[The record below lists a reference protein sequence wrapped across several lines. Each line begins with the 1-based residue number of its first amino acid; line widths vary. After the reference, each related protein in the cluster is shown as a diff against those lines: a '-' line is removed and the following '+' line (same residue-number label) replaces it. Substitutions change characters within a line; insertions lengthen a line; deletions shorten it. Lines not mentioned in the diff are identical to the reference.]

1 MSNKSKLELKESST
15 KKPGGVT
22 KDTFSVILD
31 PNNLFSRPLAVTTT
45 RSTINI
51 DGFNIG
57 NPLGFTS
64 TSTTTSS
71 TTSST
76 STTTTT
82 RKAVAPAGSSWT
94 WTDADNQQPQEESS
108 EKSPEVPEVPGVPG
122 VPLSIDLSNLI
133 TVNADK
139 TDPASFTTTETTTTE
154 SLSDWYQDFFSNLL
168 AANEKK
174 NPRTT
179 TTTTTTVATTVTDH
193 HEHHDDQ
200 EHHEHHD
207 EHHDEDH
214 FQQLASVKKSI
225 PAAPE
230 GNLGLSITD
239 SGLDSAARQFVKRNN
254 QVGFDLYRKLL
265 EQEEE
270 GDNENL
276 VFSPVSASSSLSMIF
291 LGARGQTSRQI
302 NDLLALDQNINLNP
316 HLLYKNISDSLAASP
331 DSSASKDILVSKVG
345 GV

>member
-1 MSNKSKLELKESST
+1 MSNKSKLELKDSST
-15 KKPGGVT
+15 KKPGGVSGD
-22 KDTFSVILD
+22 KFSVILD
-31 PNNLFSRPLAVTTT
+31 PNNLISRPLAETTT

-64 TSTTTSS
+64 TT
-71 TTSST
+71 T
-76 STTTTT
+76 STTPTTSITTST
-82 RKAVAPAGSSWT
+82 RKAVVPGDSSWS
-94 WTDADNQQPQEESS
+94 WTDPDKQEEESL
-108 EKSPEVPEVPGVPG
+108 EKSPGLPQ
-122 VPLSIDLSNLI
+122 SIDLSNLI
-133 TVNADK
+133 IVNADR
-139 TDPASFTTTETTTTE
+139 TDPPRSTVTTPETTTTE

-174 NPRTT
+174 NPRKST
-179 TTTTTTVATTVTDH
+179 TTTTTTVATPEVEVEDQQEDQHDH
-193 HEHHDDQ
+193 HEHH
-200 EHHEHHD
+200 

-239 SGLDSAARQFVKRNN
+239 SGLDSAARQFVQRNN

-265 EQEEE
+265 EQSQD
-270 GDNENL
+270 DNL
-276 VFSPVSASSSLSMIF
+276 LFSPLSATSSLSMIF
-291 LGARGQTSRQI
+291 LGARGPTSWQI
-302 NDLLALDQNINLNP
+302 NELLELDKIVTVNP
-316 HLLYKNISDSLAASP
+316 HLLYKNISDNLSATS

-345 GV
+345 EL